1 MASSEPGPHPRRG
14 EIWLVALGAGRTG
27 EPAKSRPAVV
37 LSVDELNEGVA
48 RDELVVVVPLS
59 SSRAP
64 SALRPEVAPSE
75 GLDRASRAICR
86 GIRAV
91 ARARLLH
98 PVGAL
103 TPETLGQVERSLAS
117 ILGLDVKGGSGRGT

>member
-1 MASSEPGPHPRRG
+1 MASSEPGAHPRRG

-27 EPAKSRPAVV
+27 EPAKNRPAVV
-37 LSVDELNEGVA
+37 LSVDELNAGIA
-48 RDELVVVVPLS
+48 QDELVVVVPLS

-86 GIRAV
+86 GVRAV
-91 ARARLLH
+91 ARARLLRQ
-98 PVGAL
+98 VGVL
-103 TPETLGQVERSLAS
+103 TPETMEQVERSLAS
-117 ILGLDVKGGSGRGT
+117 ILGLEVKGGPGRGA